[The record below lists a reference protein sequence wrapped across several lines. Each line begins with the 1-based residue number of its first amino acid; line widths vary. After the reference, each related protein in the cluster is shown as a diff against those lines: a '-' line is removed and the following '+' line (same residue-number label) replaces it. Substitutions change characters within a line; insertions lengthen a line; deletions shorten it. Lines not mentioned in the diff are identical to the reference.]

1 MHPPAFTRPVRA
13 LGSAVLLAVAL
24 AAFDGRPAEAYYE
37 ESHVTADEVRVT
49 VDTSGGARIEHA
61 LTWRL
66 VAGQPHAFDLLGTE
80 PSAQPEGGAMLEA
93 DDGRQILASVAPV
106 PGRGLRVTILE
117 PKALRHGQSYR
128 VTVAYTV
135 NLVDTGELARER
147 TAYRLAW
154 KAPTPTEGYEGP
166 KVTFVLPAALEPPS
180 ALLGEGGMRDEGVV
194 ATLRRAADHD
204 EVQLVRPHVGR
215 GEEVLWAVRVGA
227 RAFDGGKSPA
237 LAPPPPPPRHDEPA
251 GPSSLAYAVVALLSL
266 AFAAAVGLKDRRFQA
281 MGRPFAEPARGLVPL
296 RSWERAA
303 AAGASLFAGLSLQI
317 VDAPRTGA
325 VAVALAM
332 LCSVLRPPRASAP
345 PRGPGRWL
353 ALRPEEAF
361 ARPRGTVAS
370 VLTVA
375 ASLTFG
381 VGLFVLAGRLLAST
395 HPEAP
400 LLLPLDALVLL
411 PLFATGLPSQLPP
424 DRAAHG
430 GPWLS
435 RLFRRLQRNRRLRVS
450 PWARVPTGLASP
462 DEVRVLVV
470 PRDPMPGLA
479 GIEVGFAWGRA
490 ATSFVA
496 TPQVLVRVHEAT
508 AASARMTTLAPEVM
522 PVPGRKPEERVF
534 RLVPRLPSRAATAE
548 LVESLGR
555 RLMDRRV
562 SELGWESEERR
573 VPPAVREQAAMALAG

>member
-1 MHPPAFTRPVRA
+1 
-13 LGSAVLLAVAL
+13 
-24 AAFDGRPAEAYYE
+24 
-37 ESHVTADEVRVT
+37 
-49 VDTSGGARIEHA
+49 
-61 LTWRL
+61 
-66 VAGQPHAFDLLGTE
+66 
-80 PSAQPEGGAMLEA
+80 
-93 DDGRQILASVAPV
+93 
-106 PGRGLRVTILE
+106 
-117 PKALRHGQSYR
+117 
-128 VTVAYTV
+128 
-135 NLVDTGELARER
+135 
-147 TAYRLAW
+147 
-154 KAPTPTEGYEGP
+154 
-166 KVTFVLPAALEPPS
+166 
-180 ALLGEGGMRDEGVV
+180 
-194 ATLRRAADHD
+194 
-204 EVQLVRPHVGR
+204 
-215 GEEVLWAVRVGA
+215 
-227 RAFDGGKSPA
+227 
-237 LAPPPPPPRHDEPA
+237 
-251 GPSSLAYAVVALLSL
+251 
-266 AFAAAVGLKDRRFQA
+266 
-281 MGRPFAEPARGLVPL
+281 
-296 RSWERAA
+296 
-303 AAGASLFAGLSLQI
+303 
-317 VDAPRTGA
+317 
-325 VAVALAM
+325 
-332 LCSVLRPPRASAP
+332 
-345 PRGPGRWL
+345 
-353 ALRPEEAF
+353 
-361 ARPRGTVAS
+361 
-370 VLTVA
+370 VA
-375 ASLTFG
+375 ASLTLG

-395 HPEAP
+395 QPEAP

-450 PWARVPTGLASP
+450 PWAHVPTGLASP

-496 TPQVLVRVHEAT
+496 TPEVLVRVHEAT